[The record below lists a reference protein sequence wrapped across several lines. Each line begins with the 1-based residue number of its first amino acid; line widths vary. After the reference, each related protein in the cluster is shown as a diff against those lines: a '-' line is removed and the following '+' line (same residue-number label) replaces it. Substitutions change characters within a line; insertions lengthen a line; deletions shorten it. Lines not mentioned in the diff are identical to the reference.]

1 MYAFIQFSGLIGVNL
16 IKGAIRVCRMSID
29 DNVEYRFGQVG
40 NREKIIEQSRYAS
53 AKGQLPRVDR

>member
-1 MYAFIQFSGLIGVNL
+1 MYAFIQFSGFIAVGPIQRAVRPCG
-16 IKGAIRVCRMSID
+16 ISID